1 MQMAKKKHIIEFP
14 VSRGGY
20 WYLFWIGKVRY
31 NNKQRKVD
39 FYFYNKMNLDE
50 SFINNIDYNNWVV
63 KSLPVSYL
71 SEYGIG
77 SVYDVMNQN
86 LLTLPYENT
95 YQINIDD
102 IFRMTQNEFPLN
114 GNKYF
119 IRNSEQIVD
128 CSFKYL
134 KVIGKN
140 RFNDRRCLLIS
151 PYTILQYLF
160 FYNDKLITKAFSAD
174 LLSGFKLNEMKTYNG
189 HGIDS
194 GKKIGEIHYDA
205 SKLTKQEAIILAPYL
220 FLKNERGIKFLRSI
234 YSHVHEAFFNTSK
247 GEEAVYLNIF
257 WEFKNYSLSVCGK
270 ALHTFDSNGKKIDY
284 LLAYRITHFTL
295 LDQHPYTVDEIK
307 LFPFNARDTT
317 KDRENHDPID
327 VIRPMITSTEGLSLN
342 LTRDTVNNAPA
353 GEFINSEEFRNPFHI
368 PVTIEKRNMQ
378 NESYSVKHSIDD
390 NQKDDVTREIENLSE
405 FADSIRENI
414 KNLII
419 TIGNFEYFKKVI
431 KVLKEEYLTDSNF
444 GVKEFQQNEL
454 MTPFQFVEISYL
466 NRFIYFVEFG
476 NGIIGV
482 FNKETYAQIP
492 TEDLSLF
499 SSEFKDYENEI
510 KNTPKVLWSYIRNHY
525 SRDYIAKGIV
535 IQLGAKHARPRKDEG
550 NITSKEELITK
561 AASRTAKKLYE
572 TRIISNI
579 L

>member
-1 MQMAKKKHIIEFP
+1 M
-14 VSRGGY
+14 
-20 WYLFWIGKVRY
+20 
-31 NNKQRKVD
+31 
-39 FYFYNKMNLDE
+39 
-50 SFINNIDYNNWVV
+50 
-63 KSLPVSYL
+63 
-71 SEYGIG
+71 
-77 SVYDVMNQN
+77 
-86 LLTLPYENT
+86 
-95 YQINIDD
+95 
-102 IFRMTQNEFPLN
+102 
-114 GNKYF
+114 
-119 IRNSEQIVD
+119 
-128 CSFKYL
+128 
-134 KVIGKN
+134 
-140 RFNDRRCLLIS
+140 
-151 PYTILQYLF
+151 
-160 FYNDKLITKAFSAD
+160 
-174 LLSGFKLNEMKTYNG
+174 
-189 HGIDS
+189 
-194 GKKIGEIHYDA
+194 
-205 SKLTKQEAIILAPYL
+205 
-220 FLKNERGIKFLRSI
+220 
-234 YSHVHEAFFNTSK
+234 
-247 GEEAVYLNIF
+247 
-257 WEFKNYSLSVCGK
+257 
-270 ALHTFDSNGKKIDY
+270 
-284 LLAYRITHFTL
+284 
-295 LDQHPYTVDEIK
+295 
-307 LFPFNARDTT
+307 
-317 KDRENHDPID
+317 
-327 VIRPMITSTEGLSLN
+327 
-342 LTRDTVNNAPA
+342 
-353 GEFINSEEFRNPFHI
+353 
-368 PVTIEKRNMQ
+368 TIEKRNMQ

-510 KNTPKVLWSYIRNHY
+510 KNTSKVLWSYIRNHY

-550 NITSKEELITK
+550 SITSKEELITK